1 MGVQLTARMERSYQ
15 QSRFV
20 EEGGWAEIV
29 PASTLADLQA
39 SAQGRKAAGLCATE
53 LAKRAIS
60 PGPGKPG

>member
-29 PASTLADLQA
+29 PASTPADLQA